1 MIKNRENKLLIAILI
16 GAIAGIICGWYF
28 GAAMTAVGWIGK
40 MFLDLLKMMII
51 PLVIAAVI
59 TGVTSLGDIR
69 KIGRV
74 GGFTVLYYACTT
86 ALAVFI
92 GLILVNII
100 RPGGGLDPAAGSL
113 PEYISDRET
122 TGFTDIISSLASP
135 NLIDA
140 AAKTE
145 LLPIIVF
152 CLLFGLALT
161 TIGEKNQPLIRFFDG
176 LNEVMMKLVIWLMYL
191 APIGIFALI
200 ADRLGQA
207 GGGREFIQELSSVGW
222 YCFTV
227 IIGLA
232 VHFVLLFLILLTFSN
247 YGRRYLL
254 SLLRALLT
262 AFGTASS
269 SATLPVTI
277 ECAKEGGVDKRALKF
292 VLPIGVT
299 MNMDGTALYEAVA
312 VMFIA
317 QAMNISM
324 GPTEQIIIF
333 VTATLAAIG
342 AAGIPQ
348 AGLVT
353 MLIVLAAVDLPA
365 EGIGLL
371 LAVDWFLDRFRTT
384 VNVWGDSVGAAIIA
398 KHLPK

>member
-1 MIKNRENKLLIAILI
+1 MNRETKLLFAILA
-16 GAIAGIICGWYF
+16 GAVAGLLSGWYF
-28 GAAMTAVGWIGK
+28 GSAMTAVGWIGK

-59 TGVTSLGDIR
+59 TGVTSLGDVR

-74 GGFTVLYYACTT
+74 GGFTVLYYSCTT
-86 ALAVFI
+86 GLAVFI
-92 GLILVNII
+92 GLVMVNII
-100 RPGGGLDPAAGSL
+100 RPGDGLEGAGQGL
-113 PEYISDRET
+113 PEHISDREAS
-122 TGFTDIISSLASP
+122 GFTDILSSLVSP

-140 AAKTE
+140 AANTE

-152 CLLFGLALT
+152 CLIFAIALT
-161 TIGEKNQPLIRFFDG
+161 TVGEKNKPLIRFFDG
-176 LNEVMMKLVIWLMYL
+176 LNEVMMKLVVWLMYL

-207 GGGREFIQELSSVGW
+207 GGGQEFIQELRSVGW
-222 YCFTV
+222 YCVTV
-227 IIGLA
+227 IAGLA
-232 VHFVLLFLILLTFSN
+232 IHFVLLFCILLTFSS
-247 YGRRYLL
+247 YGRNYLFN
-254 SLLRALLT
+254 LLRALLT

-277 ECAKEGGVDKRALKF
+277 ECAKEGGVDKRAVKF

-317 QAMNISM
+317 QALNISM

-353 MLIVLAAVDLPA
+353 MLIVLAAVDLPT

-384 VNVWGDSVGAAIIA
+384 VNVWGDSVGAAIVE
-398 KHLPK
+398 KYLPE